1 MELTGVELCCN
12 AVQYNPL
19 CLVGVIVTEP
29 LEKGSSIMP
38 VLASEDISLSWGI
51 DSDEYRCNLSVLFH
65 LFFSQVTNIL
75 VT

>member
-1 MELTGVELCCN
+1 MPSNTTLDLC
-12 AVQYNPL
+12 P
-19 CLVGVIVTEP
+19 VGVIVTEP
-29 LEKGSSIMP
+29 LVKGSSIMP
-38 VLASEDISLSWGI
+38 VLARKDINLSWGI